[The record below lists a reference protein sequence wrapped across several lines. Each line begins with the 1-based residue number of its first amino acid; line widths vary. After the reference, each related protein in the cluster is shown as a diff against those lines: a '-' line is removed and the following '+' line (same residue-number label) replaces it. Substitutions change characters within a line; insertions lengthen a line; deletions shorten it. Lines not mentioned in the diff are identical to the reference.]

1 MTRPFYIIGFMGT
14 GKSSLKRYLEKSN
27 HVIDLDEALERHLGM
42 DLPTYFARYGE
53 SAFRTEE
60 TTMLQSVH
68 ADYIVT
74 GGGIVER
81 PENIE
86 WMRQHGRIIAL
97 MLPFER
103 CWGRIKDSDRP
114 LVRLGKSYVEALYER
129 RRPLYACADVTIDG
143 SLSSEAVVCE
153 LDRLK
158 EEDR

>member
-42 DLPTYFARYGE
+42 GLPAYFARHGE
-53 SAFRTEE
+53 SAFRAEE
-60 TTMLQSVH
+60 TAMLRNVH

-81 PENIE
+81 SENIE
-86 WMRQHGRIIAL
+86 WMRRHGRIVAL
-97 MLPFER
+97 ELPFEL

-114 LVRLGKSYVEALYER
+114 LVQLGKRSVEALYER
-129 RRPLYACADVTIDG
+129 RCPLYAYADVTIDA
-143 SLSSEAVVCE
+143 SLSSEAIACE